1 MPEIERLHQAQAMAT
16 GIEEM
21 LTFAEQQEDYL
32 LAAKLED
39 VRIAIIERYMSNK

>member
-1 MPEIERLHQAQAMAT
+1 MERLHRAQAMAT

-39 VRIAIIERYMSNK
+39 VRIAIVERYISNI